1 MFQVAKNNSGYLYG
15 FEGQEN
21 DKRRA
26 ERGNRKSYEIKQLW
40 QRQHEIIRMALIG
53 MDNKDI
59 ARALGI
65 TKESVSMTLNS
76 QIVKEKLSLMRAV
89 RDAETIDVAQ
99 EITKLYRPALQ
110 VYEDILAGEQIS
122 MNLKKQVADTVLMD
136 IGGHKAPTKIQG
148 NFAHAHLSREDIA
161 ELVRRGKEAAAA
173 AGMLY
178 TNTNAESEVID
189 ATAE

>member
-1 MFQVAKNNSGYLYG
+1 MFQAAENNSGYLYG

-26 ERGNRKSYEIKQLW
+26 ESGNRKSYEIKQLW
-40 QRQHEIIRMALIG
+40 QRQHEIIRMALVG

-59 ARALGI
+59 ARTLGI

-161 ELVRRGKEAAAA
+161 ELVQRGKAAAAA
-173 AGMLY
+173 AGMLH
-178 TNTNAESEVID
+178 TDDEVID
-189 ATAE
+189 VEPA